1 MILYKVQKYF
11 NLNLDAT
18 VCNSAAAP
26 EISSY
31 FENTFILVNG
41 YSFVTSLAPQA
52 VRNTCSWKGQLKRR
66 KTWKVLSWK
75 VQNEIGKIEVGK
87 VEPKLESLW

>member
-1 MILYKVQKYF
+1 MIPYKVQKYF

-31 FENTFILVNG
+31 FENTFILVTG
-41 YSFVTSLAPQA
+41 YSFDTSLAPPA
-52 VRNTCSWKGQLKRR
+52 VSEHQTETCEN
-66 KTWKVLSWK
+66 VCDMNAIANHPDD
-75 VQNEIGKIEVGK
+75 VVI
-87 VEPKLESLW
+87 